1 MKEVYTQASGMTR
14 ECADFIRYLALSN
27 KTSRAAALSNVV
39 KKSMKE
45 YEEEHGKINFA
56 DEAARLE
63 FEKKLATDERLAQR
77 EQASIRALNAKKE
90 KEKERRERI
99 KQAKEKKEKSTP
111 EEDPKKREAEQE
123 RKKKEAEQERKK
135 REAEQPK
142 EEGRKKRRERKKH
155 VLTKDEI
162 FKLLVKLDT
171 EKKCKV
177 DAAIEQTLRDIK
189 EKEDINEWTGEW

>member
-1 MKEVYTQASGMTR
+1 MAKEVYTQASGMTR

-56 DEAARLE
+56 DEVARLE
-63 FEKKLATDERLAQR
+63 FEKKKATDERLAQR
-77 EQASIRALNAKKE
+77 EMASLRALNAKKK
-90 KEKERRERI
+90 KEKERGERI

-123 RKKKEAEQERKK
+123 RKK

-142 EEGRKKRRERKKH
+142 EEGRKKRRGRKKH

-162 FKLLVKLDT
+162 FEFLIKLDT
-171 EKKCKV
+171 EKKRKA
-177 DAAIEQTLRDIK
+177 DEAIERTLRDIK
-189 EKEDINEWTGEW
+189 EKEDINEWPDEW

>member
-63 FEKKLATDERLAQR
+63 FEKKKATDERLAQR
-77 EQASIRALNAKKE
+77 EMASLRALNAKKE
-90 KEKERRERI
+90 KEKERRERR
-99 KQAKEKKEKSTP
+99 KQAKQPKE
-111 EEDPKKREAEQE
+111 E

-135 REAEQPK
+135 EQPK
-142 EEGRKKRRERKKH
+142 EEGRKKRRGRKKH

-177 DAAIEQTLRDIK
+177 DAAIERTLRDIK
-189 EKEDINEWTGEW
+189 EEEDINEWAGEW

>member
-90 KEKERRERI
+90 KEKEKERRERR
-99 KQAKEKKEKSTP
+99 KQ
-111 EEDPKKREAEQE
+111 AEQE
-123 RKKKEAEQERKK
+123 EQERKK

>member
-63 FEKKLATDERLAQR
+63 FEKKKATYERLAQR

-90 KEKERRERI
+90 KEKEKERRERR
-99 KQAKEKKEKSTP
+99 KQA
-111 EEDPKKREAEQE
+111 EEDLKKR
-123 RKKKEAEQERKK
+123 EAEQERKK

-142 EEGRKKRRERKKH
+142 EEGRKKRRGRKKH

-162 FKLLVKLDT
+162 FEFLVKLDT